1 MKKQSFWEN
10 WGSFLLAVLA
20 ILGVR
25 WALFEPYVIPSGSM
39 IPTLLVHDHILVN
52 KAAYGVRFPF
62 SSQWL
67 LKAEG
72 PKRGDIVVFRSVEDS
87 GFFMIKRVIGLPGD
101 QIEVSEQGD
110 LKINGEMVEQTLM
123 SDPKIA
129 ENQKPFYAVTEFDI
143 QGPYDYFDFKL
154 EKLGDVH
161 HRILQYRDAFHK
173 GGSFKVPDDQYFCM
187 GDNRDNSKDSRSWG
201 SLPRENLLGRAMF
214 IWLSCE
220 ETLTF
225 LPFLCNPLTIRVGR
239 IGHGIY

>member
-72 PKRGDIVVFRSVEDS
+72 PKRGDIVVFRSVDND

-101 QIEVSEQGD
+101 EVDVSEQGEV
-110 LKINGEMVEQTLM
+110 KINGELVPQTM
-123 SDPKIA
+123 MGNPQQA
-129 ENQKPFYAVTEFDI
+129 ENQKPFYPVTEFDI

-154 EKLGDVH
+154 EKLGDVE
-161 HRILQYRDAFHK
+161 HRILQYRDAFHR
-173 GGSFKVPDDQYFCM
+173 GGTFKVPADQYFCM

-220 ETLTF
+220 ETLPF
-225 LPFLCNPLTIRVGR
+225 LPFLCNPLTIRLGR
-239 IGHGIY
+239 IGHGIH